1 MSFRFWSYVA
11 FEGDDECWLWTG
23 CKNVCGYG
31 RASRDGGANVLAHR
45 LVYELAVGEVPEG
58 LCVMHVCDTPA
69 CVNPAH
75 LRLGTQN
82 DNVADC
88 VAKGRT
94 ARGEKNAKAKLTSAD
109 VRAIR
114 SAVRRGES
122 QRAVAADFEV
132 CPKTVSRINRGLTWR
147 HVQ

>member
-1 MSFRFWSYVA
+1 MSFRFWSHVA
-11 FEGDDECWLWTG
+11 IGSDEECWLWTG
-23 CKNVCGYG
+23 CTTACGYG
-31 RASRDGGANVLAHR
+31 RASRYGGANVLAHR
-45 LVYELAVGEVPEG
+45 LAYELAVGEVPDG

-75 LRLGTQN
+75 LRLGTQR

-94 ARGEKNAKAKLTSAD
+94 AHGEKNGRAKLTSAD

-114 SAVRRGES
+114 GAVRRGAS
-122 QRAVAADFEV
+122 QRAVADDFEV
-132 CPKTVSRINRGLTWR
+132 CPKTVSRITRGLTWR